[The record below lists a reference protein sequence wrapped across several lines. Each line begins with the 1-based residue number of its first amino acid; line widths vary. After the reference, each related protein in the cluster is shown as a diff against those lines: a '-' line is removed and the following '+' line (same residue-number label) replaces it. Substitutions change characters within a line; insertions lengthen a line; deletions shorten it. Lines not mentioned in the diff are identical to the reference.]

1 MSRPKVYFKNKQSK
15 NTSPVPPSM
24 FESSPFMRLEGMM
37 YSKAQGGIRDTRK
50 KELGPRVSIWRP
62 ARSCSVYMPPLNSYM
77 SKMRKKNFLITLKYL
92 TFGIL
97 GANG

>member
-24 FESSPFMRLEGMM
+24 FESSPSMRLEGMM

-50 KELGPRVSIWRP
+50 KELGPPCLHLEASKELFSLYAHTEQLHEQTEKEEFFDYVKVLNIWD
-62 ARSCSVYMPPLNSYM
+62 SGC
-77 SKMRKKNFLITLKYL
+77 
-92 TFGIL
+92 
-97 GANG
+97 